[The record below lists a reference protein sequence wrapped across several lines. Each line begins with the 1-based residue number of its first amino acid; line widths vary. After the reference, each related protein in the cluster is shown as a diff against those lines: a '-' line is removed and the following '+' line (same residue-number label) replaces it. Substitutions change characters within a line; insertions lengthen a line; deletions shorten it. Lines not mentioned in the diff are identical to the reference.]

1 MSGEKPNPTEQGE
14 VAREAVALANSWRD
28 RLAGIK
34 YAQNSSTALTH
45 PSLELPHGPLALPEN
60 HPYRELLLRG
70 IKFTTPNS
78 PKR

>member
-1 MSGEKPNPTEQGE
+1 MGNEKPSPLEKGQ
-14 VAREAVALANSWRD
+14 VAREATALAGTWRD
-28 RLAGIK
+28 RLAAIK

-45 PSLELPHGPLALPEN
+45 LSLELPHGPLALPEN